1 MVHNGGLI
9 VLKKYNILMKT
20 VFALVLC
27 LMVNHQ
33 LRAQGI
39 KKIKIE
45 ELTDYIDKSDHPLI
59 VNFWATY
66 CLPCIHEIPYF
77 QAETKKYEKKGVE
90 LLLVSLDLSDYYP
103 LKIAAFV
110 NKQQYV
116 ATLFWLDESNADHFC
131 PKIDKN
137 WSGGIP
143 STLFVNNK
151 TGYRRFFERQLTEP
165 QLKENIFDLLK

>member
-1 MVHNGGLI
+1 
-9 VLKKYNILMKT
+9 MKT
-20 VFALVLC
+20 VFVLFLF

-33 LRAQGI
+33 LSAQQI

-45 ELTDYIDKSDHPLI
+45 DLTDYIAKSDHPLI

-77 QAETKKYEKKGVE
+77 QAEVKKYDKEGLE
-90 LLLVSLDLSDYYP
+90 LLLVSLDLPDYYP
-103 LKIAAFV
+103 LKIQGFVKKKQYAATV
-110 NKQQYV
+110 
-116 ATLFWLDESNADHFC
+116 LWLDESNADHFC

-143 STLFVNNK
+143 STLFINNK

-165 QLKENIFDLLK
+165 QLRQNIQDLLK